1 MSNIKEVMQV
11 LKGLKCMYMVYLQG
25 NVFDILFFL

>member
-1 MSNIKEVMQV
+1 MSNIKEIMQV
-11 LKGLKCMYMVYLQG
+11 LRGMYTVYLQG